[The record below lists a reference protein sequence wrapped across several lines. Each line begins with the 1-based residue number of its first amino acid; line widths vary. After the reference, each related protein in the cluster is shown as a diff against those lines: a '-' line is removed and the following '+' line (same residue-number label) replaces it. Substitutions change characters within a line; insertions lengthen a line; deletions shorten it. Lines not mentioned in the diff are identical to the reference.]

1 MQDYN
6 LIKKASREQQADKTQ
21 ICFRKLQAEK
31 WPGRLFLKKLK
42 RIDQIYGKKQMLQGT
57 LPAHSGRTE
66 HSQKHCWVI

>member
-31 WPGRLFLKKLK
+31 
-42 RIDQIYGKKQMLQGT
+42 
-57 LPAHSGRTE
+57 
-66 HSQKHCWVI
+66 